1 MIYLDTSALVKKYV
15 AEEGSENIVT
25 IMQSS
30 VIATSRLTYPEILST
45 FVRRFRVGD
54 ITNNKLKEILKD
66 FESDWDCFTM
76 LDIHEELLPIIK
88 NLIEKHY
95 LRGADSIHLSSAL
108 WLKDTINEDVAFVAS
123 DINLLN
129 AASSEGLHSI
139 NPVVYK

>member
-15 AEEGSENIVT
+15 AEEGSENLVT

-30 VIATSRLTYPEILST
+30 VIATSRPTYPEILST

-54 ITNNKLKEILKD
+54 ITNNKLKEMLKD
-66 FESDWDCFTM
+66 FESDWDCFTI

-88 NLIEKHY
+88 HLIEKHY

-108 WLKDTINEDVAFVAS
+108 WLKDTINDEVAFVAS

-129 AASSEGLHSI
+129 AASSENLNSI

>member
-45 FVRRFRVGD
+45 LIRRSRAGD
-54 ITNNKLKEILKD
+54 ITNNKLKEILKG
-66 FESDWDCFTM
+66 FESDWDCFTI

-88 NLIEKHY
+88 RLIEKHY

-108 WLKDTINEDVAFVAS
+108 WLKDTIHEEVAFVAS

-129 AASSEGLHSI
+129 AAGSEKLNSI

>member
-25 IMQSS
+25 IMKSP

-45 FVRRFRVGD
+45 LVRRFRGGD
-54 ITNNKLKEILKD
+54 ITNNKLKEILKA
-66 FESDWDCFTM
+66 FESDWDCFTI
-76 LDIHEELLPIIK
+76 LDIHEELLPMIK
-88 NLIEKHY
+88 NLIEKYY
-95 LRGADSIHLSSAL
+95 LRGADSIHLSSAV

-129 AASSEGLHSI
+129 AASSESLTII
-139 NPVVYK
+139 NPVIYK

>member
-25 IMQSS
+25 IMQNS
-30 VIATSRLTYPEILST
+30 VIATSRLTYPEILSA
-45 FVRRFRVGD
+45 FVRRFRAGD
-54 ITNNKLKEILKD
+54 ITNNKLKEIVKD
-66 FESDWDCFTM
+66 FESDWDCFTI

-88 NLIEKHY
+88 NITEKHY

-108 WLKDTINEDVAFVAS
+108 WLKNTLNEDVAFVAS
-123 DINLLN
+123 DTNLLN
-129 AASSEGLHSI
+129 AASSENLNSI

>member
-1 MIYLDTSALVKKYV
+1 MIYLDTSAFVKKYV

-66 FESDWDCFTM
+66 FESDWDCFTI

-88 NLIEKHY
+88 NVIEKHY

-129 AASSEGLHSI
+129 AASSEGLNSI

>member
-30 VIATSRLTYPEILST
+30 VIATSRLTYPEILSALARRSS
-45 FVRRFRVGD
+45 VRD

-66 FESDWDCFTM
+66 SESDWDCFTIR
-76 LDIHEELLPIIK
+76 DIHEELLPMIK
-88 NLIEKHY
+88 HLIEKHY

-108 WLKDTINEDVAFVAS
+108 WLKNMIHEDIAFVAS

-129 AASSEGLHSI
+129 AASSERLNSI
-139 NPVVYK
+139 DPVVYK